1 MYERFTDRAR
11 KVMQL
16 ANQEAQRFNHEY
28 IGTEHI
34 LLGLVKEGSGVAANV
49 LKNLDVDLRKIR
61 LEVEKIVQ
69 SGPDMV
75 TMGKLPQTPRAKK
88 VIEYSME
95 EARNLNHNYV
105 GTEHI
110 LLGLLREQEG
120 VAAQVLMNL
129 GLKLED
135 VREEVLN
142 LLGHGMETS
151 EGGERAPSSGG
162 GGGGGGKGGKSK
174 TPALDSFGRD
184 LTELAR
190 QGKLDPV
197 IGRTNEI
204 ERVIQILSRR
214 QKNNPVLLG
223 EAGVG
228 KTAIVEGFAQM
239 VVENNVPELLR
250 DKRIVVLDLA
260 MMVAGTK
267 YRGQFEERIKAVM
280 NEVRRAK
287 NTILFIDELHTL
299 VGAGGAEGAIDASN
313 VLKPALSRG
322 ELQCIGA
329 TTLDEYRKYIEKD
342 GALERRFQ
350 TVLVEPP
357 SPDEA
362 VEILRGLRDRY
373 EAHHRVRITDEG
385 LKAAVEL
392 SSRYITGRCLPDKA
406 IDVIDEAG
414 ARIRLKSMVRPP
426 DLKDLE
432 EEIERLNQAKEEAVA
447 SQDFEKAA
455 SLRDKADKK
464 KKEKDNL
471 SRDWREKAQESDGLV
486 DEEVIAEV
494 VSKMTGIPLQRLDSV
509 THVYMQP
516 EEKRLQLKEDS
527 QDVVVP
533 PEVIEK
539 LKPLLMPAIV
549 QERAN
554 TLVKDKDVA
563 RSQEEIREQSENKPA
578 TGLRA
583 HELQDKLK
591 ELLTR
596 KEYELYE
603 PKIRRV
609 TMKDGAS
616 ARLLRMEDDL
626 KKRVISQ
633 TEAIKSIARAVR
645 RSRSGLKNPKRP
657 TGVFVFAG
665 PTGVGKTLLAKS
677 LAAFMFGGQDALIQ
691 IDMSEYMEKHN
702 VSRLIG
708 APPGYVGYEEGGQ
721 LTEKIRRRPYAV
733 VLLDEIEK
741 AHPDVF
747 NMLLQ
752 IMEEGHLTD
761 SFGRKVDFKNTVII
775 MTTNVGASAIHSGD
789 QFGFGKKDED
799 SSYEKMKERLKHEIE
814 REFKPEFL
822 GRIDDIIVFR
832 QLTRDDLKMIID
844 IELAKV
850 RERLEEKG
858 LKLVLTDAAKEFI
871 IDKGSD
877 LDFGARPLR
886 RAIESYVEDPLSEE
900 LLRGGF
906 EGKNLI
912 TLTVVETGDQK
923 HLSFDATAET
933 EPTDQALVGAGAG
946 AETPAGEKS

>member
-49 LKNLDVDLRKIR
+49 LKNLEVDLRKIR

-88 VIEYSME
+88 VIEYAME

-105 GTEHI
+105 GTEHL
-110 LLGLLREQEG
+110 LLGLIREQEG

-142 LLGHGMETS
+142 LLGHGMEGAEGTTERGGAGQTGAAAGKTS
-151 EGGERAPSSGG
+151 
-162 GGGGGGKGGKSK
+162 KSK

-190 QGKLDPV
+190 QNKLDPV
-197 IGRTNEI
+197 IGRANEI
-204 ERVIQILSRR
+204 ERVIQILCRR

-239 VVENNVPELLR
+239 VVNGEVPELLR

-280 NEVRRAK
+280 NEVKRAK

-322 ELQCIGA
+322 EIQCIGA

-342 GALERRFQ
+342 SALERRFQ
-350 TVLVEPP
+350 MVVVEPP
-357 SPDEA
+357 SP
-362 VEILRGLRDRY
+362 VQTIEILKGLRDRY
-373 EAHHRVRITDEG
+373 EQHHRVQITDDA
-385 LKAAVEL
+385 LAKAVEL
-392 SSRYITGRCLPDKA
+392 STRYITARCLPDKA

-414 ARIRLKSMVRPP
+414 ARVRLKSMVRPP
-426 DLKDLE
+426 DLKEIE
-432 EEIERLNQAKEEAVA
+432 EEIERLNTQKEEAVA
-447 SQDFEKAA
+447 NQDFEKAA
-455 SLRDKADKK
+455 SLRDQADKLKK
-464 KKEKDNL
+464 KKENL
-471 SRDWREKAQESDGLV
+471 NKDWREKSKETDGVV
-486 DEEVIAEV
+486 DAEVISEV
-494 VSKMTGIPLQRLDSV
+494 VSKITGIPLTRLSS
-509 THVYMQP
+509 
-516 EEKRLQLKEDS
+516 EDA
-527 QDVVVP
+527 V
-533 PEVIEK
+533 
-539 LKPLLMPAIV
+539 
-549 QERAN
+549 
-554 TLVKDKDVA
+554 
-563 RSQEEIREQSENKPA
+563 
-578 TGLRA
+578 
-583 HELQDKLK
+583 
-591 ELLTR
+591 
-596 KEYELYE
+596 
-603 PKIRRV
+603 
-609 TMKDGAS
+609 
-616 ARLLRMEDDL
+616 RLLRMEEEL
-626 KKRVISQ
+626 HRRVVSQ
-633 TEAIKSIARAVR
+633 TEAIKQVAKAVR
-645 RSRSGLKNPKRP
+645 RSRSGLKDPMRP
-657 TGVFVFAG
+657 TGVFLFAG
-665 PTGVGKTLLAKS
+665 PTGVGKTLTAKTLAE
-677 LAAFMFGGQDALIQ
+677 FMFGDQDALIQ

-708 APPGYVGYEEGGQ
+708 APPGYVGFEEGGQ

-761 SFGRKVDFKNTVII
+761 SFGRKVDFKNAIVI
-775 MTTNVGASAIHSGD
+775 MTTNAGANAITNE
-789 QFGFGKKDED
+789 FGFAPKDND
-799 SSYEKMKERLKHEIE
+799 TSYERMKERLTHEIE

-822 GRIDDIIVFR
+822 GRLDEVVVFR
-832 QLTRDDLKMIID
+832 SLTEENLKQIVE
-844 IELAKV
+844 IELSKV
-850 RERLEEKG
+850 RERLNEKG
-858 LKLVLTDAAKEFI
+858 LSLVLTDEAKQYI
-871 IDKGSD
+871 IEKGNATEY
-877 LDFGARPLR
+877 GARPLR
-886 RAIESYVEDPLSEE
+886 RAVETYIEDPLSEN
-900 LLRGGF
+900 LLQGIFQGH
-906 EGKNLI
+906 NTI
-912 TLTVVETGDQK
+912 TVRVKEVGDQK
-923 HLSFDATAET
+923 QLDF
-933 EPTDQALVGAGAG
+933 EPSSVEPANEELVAAGDGA
-946 AETPAGEKS
+946 K

>member
-88 VIEYSME
+88 VIEYAME

-105 GTEHI
+105 GTEHL

-142 LLGHGMETS
+142 LLGHGLEAS
-151 EGGERAPSSGG
+151 EAGERGTSSGG
-162 GGGGGGKGGKSK
+162 KTTKSK

-190 QGKLDPV
+190 QTKLDPV
-197 IGRTNEI
+197 IGRETEI
-204 ERVIQILSRR
+204 ERVTQILCRR

-239 VVENNVPELLR
+239 VVEGNVPELLR

-287 NTILFIDELHTL
+287 NVILFIDELHTL

-342 GALERRFQ
+342 SALERRFQ
-350 TVLVEPP
+350 MVMVDPP
-357 SPDEA
+357 SKDQTIS
-362 VEILRGLRDRY
+362 ILRGLRDRY
-373 EAHHRVRITDEG
+373 ESHHRVQYTDDSLE
-385 LKAAVEL
+385 KAVEL

-414 ARIRLKSMVRPP
+414 ARVRLKSMVRPP
-426 DLKDLE
+426 DLKELE
-432 EEIERLNQAKEEAVA
+432 EEIERMNGQKEEAVA
-447 SQDFEKAA
+447 NQDFEKAA
-455 SLRDKADKK
+455 ALRDQADKLKK
-464 KKEKDNL
+464 KKETIT
-471 SRDWREKAQESDGLV
+471 REWRQKSKETDGVV
-486 DEEVIAEV
+486 DAEVIAEV
-494 VSKMTGIPLQRLDSV
+494 VAKMTGVPLTRLSSEDTV
-509 THVYMQP
+509 RLLEM
-516 EEKRLQLKEDS
+516 EKELHKRVVS
-527 QDVVVP
+527 QD
-533 PEVIEK
+533 
-539 LKPLLMPAIV
+539 
-549 QERAN
+549 
-554 TLVKDKDVA
+554 
-563 RSQEEIREQSENKPA
+563 
-578 TGLRA
+578 
-583 HELQDKLK
+583 
-591 ELLTR
+591 
-596 KEYELYE
+596 
-603 PKIRRV
+603 
-609 TMKDGAS
+609 
-616 ARLLRMEDDL
+616 
-626 KKRVISQ
+626 
-633 TEAIKSIARAVR
+633 EAIKLVCKAVR
-645 RSRSGLKNPKRP
+645 RSRSGLKDPKRP
-657 TGVFVFAG
+657 TATFLFSG
-665 PTGVGKTLLAKS
+665 PTGVGKTLLAKT
-677 LAAFMFGGQDALIQ
+677 LAEFMFGEEDALVQ
-691 IDMSEYMEKHN
+691 VDMSEYQERHN
-702 VSRLIG
+702 ISRLIG

-721 LTEKIRRRPYAV
+721 LTEKIRRRPYSV

-741 AHPDVF
+741 AHPDVY

-761 SFGRKVDFKNTVII
+761 SFGRKVDFKNAILI
-775 MTTNVGASAIHSGD
+775 MTTNVGASSIASAG
-789 QFGFGKKDED
+789 FGFVGNRDEEASYDTMKKNVLAEV
-799 SSYEKMKERLKHEIE
+799 SRV
-814 REFKPEFL
+814 FKPEFI
-822 GRIDDIIVFR
+822 GRLDEIVVFHKLTDDN
-832 QLTRDDLKMIID
+832 LKAIID
-844 IELAKV
+844 IELSKV
-850 RERLEEKG
+850 RERLLERG
-858 LKLVLTDAAKEFI
+858 LKLVLTDEAKQFV
-871 IDKGSD
+871 IDRTKTEGAREHTD
-877 LDFGARPLR
+877 YGARPLR
-886 RAIESYVEDPLSEE
+886 RSVELYIEDPLSEE
-900 LLRGGF
+900 LLRGQF
-906 EGKNLI
+906 EGRNVI
-912 TLTVVETGDQK
+912 TIGTKEVGDETQLEFVGSHEESAESELAAVSSSEGDGD
-923 HLSFDATAET
+923 SGESATAE
-933 EPTDQALVGAGAG
+933 
-946 AETPAGEKS
+946 S

>member
-61 LEVEKIVQ
+61 LEVEKLVQ
-69 SGPDMV
+69 SGPEMV

-135 VREEVLN
+135 VRDEVLN
-142 LLGHGMETS
+142 LLGHGIDSS
-151 EGGERAPSSGG
+151 EGGERGGREGVGASSGAAEQTG
-162 GGGGGGKGGKSK
+162 SSKGSKSK

-197 IGRTNEI
+197 IGREREI
-204 ERVIQILSRR
+204 ERAIQVLCRR
-214 QKNNPVLLG
+214 SKNNPVLLG

-228 KTAIVEGFAQM
+228 KTAIVEGFAQR
-239 VVENNVPELLR
+239 VISGNVPEILT

-280 NEVRRAK
+280 NEVRRAR

-299 VGAGGAEGAIDASN
+299 VGAGGAEGAIDAAN
-313 VLKPALSRG
+313 VLKPALARG
-322 ELQCIGA
+322 EIQCIGA

-342 GALERRFQ
+342 SALARRFQ
-350 TVLVEPP
+350 EIIVEPTGKA
-357 SPDEA
+357 ETI
-362 VEILRGLRDRY
+362 EILKGLRERY
-373 EAHHRVRITDEG
+373 EEHHRVQITDDAVV
-385 LKAAVEL
+385 AAVEM
-392 SSRYITGRCLPDKA
+392 SERYITARCLPDKA

-414 ARIRLKSMVRPP
+414 ARVRLRSMSKPP
-426 DLKDLE
+426 DLK
-432 EEIERLNQAKEEAVA
+432 EIDDEVERLNKEKEEAVA
-447 SQDFEKAA
+447 NQDFEKAA
-455 SLRDKADKK
+455 SLRDQADKLRK
-464 KKEKDNL
+464 KKDQIT
-471 SRDWREKAQESDGLV
+471 RDWREKSRDADGVV

-494 VSKMTGIPLQRLDSV
+494 VSKMTGIPLTRLS
-509 THVYMQP
+509 T
-516 EEKRLQLKEDS
+516 EDS
-527 QDVVVP
+527 
-533 PEVIEK
+533 
-539 LKPLLMPAIV
+539 LRLM
-549 QERAN
+549 
-554 TLVKDKDVA
+554 K
-563 RSQEEIREQSENKPA
+563 
-578 TGLRA
+578 
-583 HELQDKLK
+583 
-591 ELLTR
+591 
-596 KEYELYE
+596 
-603 PKIRRV
+603 
-609 TMKDGAS
+609 
-616 ARLLRMEDDL
+616 MEDEL
-626 KKRVISQ
+626 HKRVVSQ
-633 TEAIKSIARAVR
+633 DLAVSAVCKAVR
-645 RSRSGLKNPKRP
+645 RSRSGLKDPKRP
-657 TGVFVFAG
+657 TGCFIFAG
-665 PTGVGKTLLAKS
+665 PTGVGKTLLAKA
-677 LAAFMFGGQDALIQ
+677 LAEFMFGDADALIH

-752 IMEEGHLTD
+752 VMEEGRLTD
-761 SFGRKVDFKNTVII
+761 SFGRNVDFRNTILI
-775 MTTNVGASAIHSGD
+775 MTTNAGAEAIKNEAS
-789 QFGFGKKDED
+789 FGFQRPDND
-799 SSYEKMKERLKHEIE
+799 ASYDAMKQRVMDQVERVF
-814 REFKPEFL
+814 RPEFL
-822 GRIDDIIVFR
+822 NRLDDTIIFR
-832 QLTRDDLKMIID
+832 HLNKDDLKKVID
-844 IELAKV
+844 FEMSKV
-850 RERLEEKG
+850 RKRLEERG
-858 LKLVLTDAAKEFI
+858 FRLELTDEAKEFI
-871 IDKGSD
+871 IKKGSN
-877 LDFGARPLR
+877 LDYGARPLR
-886 RAIESYVEDPLSEE
+886 RALEQRVEDPLAEE
-900 LLRGGF
+900 LLRGTF
-906 EGKNLI
+906 EGKDTI
-912 TLTVVETGDQK
+912 TISVVKDDEGKVTRLDFRGEIRGK
-923 HLSFDATAET
+923 SDADLA
-933 EPTDQALVGAGAG
+933 AA
-946 AETPAGEKS
+946 SS